1 MKNAIYGGIILVC
14 LIVAGIVV
22 FATRSGGS
30 GGIGSLSN
38 DNQKWVICLACNAS
52 YEMGERDFWEQLKE
66 KSAEIAN
73 PRLAARLTCQKCGK
87 DAVVEA
93 IKCEKCGEVFPKGVV
108 QGDYQD
114 RCPKCKFSAMEARRN
129 ANKGQ

>member
-38 DNQKWVICLACNAS
+38 DTQIWVKCRACNAS
-52 YEMGERDFWEQLKE
+52 YQMGKKDFYEQLRK

-73 PRLAARLTCQKCGK
+73 PMIQARLTCEKCGK
-87 DAVVEA
+87 DAIMEA
-93 IKCEKCGEVFPKGVV
+93 IKCDQCGEVFFKGAVPN
-108 QGDYQD
+108 DFPD
-114 RCPKCKFSAMEARRN
+114 RCPNCKYSATEAKRN